1 MKVSNFHANHVFDCY
16 LSYQLLYS
24 LNLALI
30 KLRWNIKEEKK
41 KVGKRVANLKLE
53 PNFITHCLT
62 VSHPFSSCYSDTF
75 VCVGMD
81 VGVSCWQISPR
92 LLIFVVHIW
101 LSCSKKTKLNNNDK
115 FQSIIVNHTC
125 CKNNFK
131 NSIVLSLEF
140 VF

>member
-41 KVGKRVANLKLE
+41 NSWKKSGKPKTWTKFYNPLLKS
-53 PNFITHCLT
+53 F
-62 VSHPFSSCYSDTF
+62 SSFSSCYSDTF
-75 VCVGMD
+75 ACVGVG

>member
-16 LSYQLLYS
+16 LSCQLLYS

-41 KVGKRVANLKLE
+41 NSWKKSGKPKTWTKFYNPLF
-53 PNFITHCLT
+53 N
-62 VSHPFSSCYSDTF
+62 SFSSFFILLLWYFC
-75 VCVGMD
+75 VCRHGRGRFMLTNFTTTTYTRGSYLVIM
-81 VGVSCWQISPR
+81 V
-92 LLIFVVHIW
+92 
-101 LSCSKKTKLNNNDK
+101 KETKLNNNDK